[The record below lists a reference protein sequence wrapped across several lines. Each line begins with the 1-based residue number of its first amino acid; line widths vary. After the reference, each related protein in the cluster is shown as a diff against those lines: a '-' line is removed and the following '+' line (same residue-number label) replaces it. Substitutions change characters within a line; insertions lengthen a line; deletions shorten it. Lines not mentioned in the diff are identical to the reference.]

1 MTDDSYAPTPARKGG
16 GFAWTLALLLASF
29 AAGMI
34 GSPWFEKEVRSRLP
48 AWAQTGAQ
56 PPAVS
61 AGDSAKLAA
70 LEARIAAAEQTPA
83 GAGLP
88 ADVAARIAALEAT
101 RTFEGAG
108 AAAIATDLGPLGN
121 RVTATEERLKV
132 LEPAVQTATTAAAQ
146 IAAADARISALQTA
160 LAEQSAR
167 LRAFAS
173 LPPLRRALA
182 AGAPAGAYVDALA
195 AAVPAG
201 SGDIALL
208 RAAANRPL
216 TLASLQRGFAQRQA
230 IAATTAGKVATQ
242 SSDSWL
248 ETAMAQARAL
258 VGQGSAAKSAVASS
272 EAVGRAA
279 AALKRGEVEVA
290 MQQLRL
296 APPAQSQRFNDWL
309 VDAERYVGA
318 RAALVRLETQLALSA
333 SAPVTPPGTLP
344 AVAAPAAPNMNGAL

>member
-1 MTDDSYAPTPARKGG
+1 MTDDSYAPQPARKGG
-16 GFAWTLALLLASF
+16 GFGWTLALLLASF

-34 GSPWFEKEVRSRLP
+34 GSPWFESQVRSRLP
-48 AWAQTGAQ
+48 AWAQT
-56 PPAVS
+56 PAAHSSVPAS
-61 AGDSAKLAA
+61 DGAKLAA
-70 LEARIAAAEQTPA
+70 LEARVLAAEQKP
-83 GAGLP
+83 GSAGLP

-101 RTFEGAG
+101 RTIEGAG
-108 AAAIATDLGPLGN
+108 AATIATDLGPLGS

-146 IAAADARISALQTA
+146 IGASEARITALQSA

-173 LPPLRRALA
+173 LTPLRRALA

-208 RAAANRPL
+208 RTAAARPV
-216 TLASLQRGFAQRQA
+216 TLVSLQRGYGQRQA
-230 IAATTAGKVATQ
+230 IAATTAGQASTQ

-248 ETAMAQARAL
+248 ATAMAQARAL
-258 VGQGSAAKSAVASS
+258 VGQGTAKSAAAGSDAVAR
-272 EAVGRAA
+272 GA
-279 AALKRGEVEVA
+279 AALQRGEVEAA
-290 MQQLRL
+290 MQQLRS
-296 APPAQSQRFNDWL
+296 APPAQAQRFNDWL
-309 VDAERYVGA
+309 MDAERFVAA

-333 SAPVTPPGTLP
+333 SASVTPPGALP
-344 AVAAPAAPNMNGAL
+344 PAANGAL